1 MFISQVCDMEG
12 NEVQGEDQM
21 TQVSVFVEEGS
32 KSVRVNIVIKDGKVY
47 IEQYDRSDDGTD
59 DDQRHVHSTIVDIYG
74 MR

>member
-32 KSVRVNIVIKDGKVY
+32 KSVRVNIVVKDGKVY
-47 IEQYDRSDDGTD
+47 VEQYDRSDDGTD
-59 DDQRHVHSTIVDIYG
+59 DDQRHVHSTVVDIYG